1 MLETG
6 ETRGEFVPEFEILG
20 ELGRGG
26 VSVVYL
32 ARDRMLGRQVAIK
45 VIDDRYVGDADAL
58 SRFRRE
64 ARLLAKL
71 QHPNIVPVYAARRLR
86 DGRVALVM
94 QHMQGPTLR
103 ELLRREGALS
113 PEQARRILMD
123 VGEALA
129 YLHRR
134 GIVHRDVKPENVYVD
149 PDGTRAY
156 LSDFGIAKPVDADS
170 GLTMTGVVLGTPTY
184 MSPEQI
190 DGVWLNGQSDL
201 YSLGMVGWE
210 LLTGQRPWA
219 GEALYTVIYKQK
231 NENLPPLARLRPGI
245 PDSLREAVERALL
258 KDRAL
263 RWPNMEAFLQQLR
276 GPTLPGSAAPGSV
289 LPVPAAVPLP
299 VLAQPLAQEDLPT
312 RMIRPA
318 QVVDEVWR
326 DATAVVR
333 ERTLARRRRM
343 AAVTVVAGL
352 SLGALTAAAALFARM
367 RDRDPFVAAPP
378 STVEAPE
385 PAREAPRTPPATDSP
400 APEPPSATPPA
411 GEATPSPAAMPDS
424 AKPEAA
430 ARAPA
435 PAPRR
440 DAGRAPARTAAA
452 SRPPRAAPPA
462 ETPRP
467 RPQLLGTPVSQAV
480 RTEPVR
486 LLGEPRIREAP
497 RGLVVIPRR

>member
-6 ETRGEFVPEFEILG
+6 GMREDLVPEFEILG

-32 ARDRMLGRQVAIK
+32 ARDRMLGRQVALK
-45 VIDDRYVGDADAL
+45 VIDDRYVGDSDAL

-71 QHPNIVPVYAARRLR
+71 QHANIVPVYAARRLR

-103 ELLRREGALS
+103 QLLRREGALS
-113 PEQARRILMD
+113 PEQTRRVLTD

-149 PDGTRAY
+149 PDGARAY

-170 GLTMTGVVLGTPTY
+170 GLTLSGVVLGTPTY
-184 MSPEQI
+184 MSPEQV
-190 DGVWLNGQSDL
+190 DGSWLNGQSDL

-210 LLTGQRPWA
+210 MLSGQRPWA

-231 NENLPPLARLRPGI
+231 NENLPSLARLRPDI
-245 PDSLREAVERALL
+245 PESLREAVERALL

-263 RWPNMEAFLQQLR
+263 RWPNVEAFLQQLR
-276 GPTLPGSAAPGSV
+276 GPALPVKVSAGSM
-289 LPVPAAVPLP
+289 LPVPVSGPVPVP
-299 VLAQPLAQEDLPT
+299 VSPLALEDLPT

-326 DATAVVR
+326 EASAVAR
-333 ERTLARRRRM
+333 ERTLVRRRRL
-343 AAVTVVAGL
+343 AAVTIVAGL
-352 SLGALTAAAALFARM
+352 SIGALMAAAALFARM
-367 RDRDPFVAAPP
+367 RDLDPFVAAPA
-378 STVEAPE
+378 TEVTE
-385 PAREAPRTPPATDSP
+385 PARDEPRAPPATISP
-400 APEPPSATPPA
+400 ETEPPSGTAPA
-411 GEATPSPAAMPDS
+411 ADSAPSPAASDDGMVL
-424 AKPEAA
+424 ETA
-430 ARAPA
+430 ARVSPPA
-435 PAPRR
+435 RRR
-440 DAGRAPARTAAA
+440 DAGRPPARTATA
-452 SRPPRAAPPA
+452 SPSPRAAPPA
-462 ETPRP
+462 EAPRAPP
-467 RPQLLGTPVSQAV
+467 RLLGTPLGQEV